1 MCSAHADH
9 EWRDE
14 PRVAIHQGVKAPD
27 DSRISISFRL
37 PRPLVERLRAFVRD
51 NAGKPKYLKLGP
63 FVEEAISAHID
74 RVEEEID
81 DGEPVRRPAASR
93 ERVVGVINR
102 HR

>member
-1 MCSAHADH
+1 M
-9 EWRDE
+9 
-14 PRVAIHQGVKAPD
+14 AIHQGVKPSD

-74 RVEEEID
+74 RVEEDLD
-81 DGEPVRRPAASR
+81 DSEPVRRPASTR
-93 ERVVGVINR
+93 ERALGIINR